1 MPFIPAPSPRDAVAR
16 SSLRNLTKSSHLP
29 VGALTCGFR
38 YPVRAATVGRTV
50 RGVRLGTTAG
60 IDYRLLGTVEAGVNG
75 HVLDIGGQKQRALLA
90 ILLLSVNKPVSRD
103 VLVDRLWGQH
113 PPAGAQHTLEVYVS
127 RLRKTLEPAAGC
139 QVVLTRPGAYLL
151 RATREHIDV
160 RRFERLAGEGRRAL
174 AANAPGQ
181 AVVHLREALAL
192 WRGEP
197 LADISHEHFAQ
208 PEIARL
214 EDLRASAIEDRMEA
228 EIALGRHADVVSEL
242 GALIAAHPLR
252 ERLYQLLM
260 IALYRCGRQAE
271 ALAVYQSARSV
282 LVQELGIEPSPG
294 LQQVERAILE
304 QDASLEPSPH
314 AAPRDAPGG
323 AGDGQP
329 PPAARSRGLRLLAAA
344 VVCLAVVV
352 ALLAGGASIS
362 ARGPASHV
370 VAGPNTVAVID
381 ASRNVMTRVLSG
393 IGRPGGITRG
403 ASATWVTD
411 TADDLLLRVDS
422 ASRVVDRIPVG
433 RGPAG
438 VAVEGGQ
445 VWVANQLD
453 GTISEVNPAA
463 GTVVA
468 TIDVGN
474 GPVAIASGY
483 GSVWVSNVT
492 DNALSRIDPGSG
504 HVVATIPL
512 GGPAVGLA
520 AGEGGIWV
528 AGADPGR
535 LVLVDPRTNHLARVV
550 PIGSSPAAVTIGAG
564 RVWIAD
570 SAGGV
575 ARFDPLTGHVRML
588 RIGGSPAGIA
598 YADGAIWVANGH
610 GGSVLRIGPRTGS
623 VRSIHTGGEPTALA
637 AAGGDVLTT
646 VLPSPSSHRG
656 GTLTLIASLSP
667 HDQNTDPAVAY
678 TIPMWQMLSVTNDG
692 LVGYR
697 RAGGPLGDTL
707 VPDLAQALPA
717 PTGNGLTYT
726 FHLRPGIRYSTGAP
740 VRPEDIRRAIA
751 RVFSFNRLSGAAA
764 IYAGIA
770 GARACERAP
779 GRCDLARGI
788 VTDDRANTVTFHLTA
803 PDPEFLYKLAFS
815 FADAVPAGTPNHL
828 IGPSQLPAT
837 GPYMTRS
844 FVPGHRWILVRNPRF
859 RPWSDQAQPSGYPDR
874 IVLRLDIP
882 PGPAADAVER
892 GRADAL
898 LSPSPA
904 RLPEL
909 ATRYPGQLHSG
920 PLGATIGLVLNTRV
934 RPFNVLAARQA
945 LNAAIDRT
953 KIIQLIGGSLA
964 AQPTCQVLPPA
975 LPGYRPY
982 CPYTLNPGP
991 GGVWTAPDLARA
1003 ERLVRASRTRGAR
1016 VRLVT
1021 GAFGT
1026 KIPDRTT
1033 GRYLVSVLDQLGY
1046 RASLRVITD
1055 PNAYAR
1061 TLYDS
1066 RRRTQVGWVSWY
1078 QDFPAPSD
1086 FIGPLLT
1093 CHSFIPGSPLNL
1105 NAAEFC
1111 NRRIDAQVQ
1120 QALVLQPRNPNA
1132 AASLWARIDREIA
1145 DLAPWVPIYNP
1156 RSLIMLSARV
1166 GNYQFDPYWSLL
1178 IDQLW
1183 VH

>member
-1 MPFIPAPSPRDAVAR
+1 
-16 SSLRNLTKSSHLP
+16 
-29 VGALTCGFR
+29 
-38 YPVRAATVGRTV
+38 V
-50 RGVRLGTTAG
+50 RGVPLATTAG
-60 IDYRLLGTVEAGVNG
+60 IDYRLLGAIEVGVNG
-75 HVLDIGGQKQRALLA
+75 HVLDVGGQKQRALLA
-90 ILLLSVNKPVSRD
+90 ILLLSANKPVSRD

-127 RLRKTLEPAAGC
+127 RLRKALEPAAGR

-151 RATREHIDV
+151 RATAEHIDV

-181 AVVHLREALAL
+181 AASDLREALAL

-197 LADISHEHFAQ
+197 LADIGPEHFAQ
-208 PEIARL
+208 PEITRL
-214 EDLRASAIEDRMEA
+214 EELRASAIEDRMEA
-228 EIALGRHADVVSEL
+228 DIALGRHADVVSEL
-242 GALIAAHPLR
+242 GVLVAAHPLR

-260 IALYRCGRQAE
+260 VALYRCGRQAE

-304 QDASLEPSPH
+304 QDASLEPSPR
-314 AAPRDAPGG
+314 AAPRDTPGG
-323 AGDGQP
+323 AGDGRP
-329 PPAARSRGLRLLAAA
+329 PSAARSRRPRLLAAA
-344 VVCLAVVV
+344 VVCLAVIV
-352 ALLAGGASIS
+352 ALLAGGASI
-362 ARGPASHV
+362 RGRGRGSPV
-370 VAGPNTVAVID
+370 VAGPNTVGVID
-381 ASRNVMTRVLSG
+381 SSRNVLTRVLAG
-393 IGRPGGITRG
+393 IGRPGGIAHG
-403 ASATWVTD
+403 AGATWITD

-422 ASRVVDRIPVG
+422 AGRVVDRVPVG

-438 VAVEGGQ
+438 VAVESGQ

-483 GSVWVSNVT
+483 GSVWVSTVT

-504 HVVATIPL
+504 HVLATIPL
-512 GGPAVGLA
+512 GSTPAGLAVGA
-520 AGEGGIWV
+520 RGIWV
-528 AGADPGR
+528 TGADPGR
-535 LVLVDPRTNHLARVV
+535 LAFVDPRTNHLARVV
-550 PIGSSPAAVTIGAG
+550 PIGNSPAAAAIGAG
-564 RVWIAD
+564 SVWIAD
-570 SAGGV
+570 STGSV
-575 ARFDPLTGHVRML
+575 VRFDPLTSHVQMFRT
-588 RIGGSPAGIA
+588 GGSPAGIA
-598 YADGAIWVANGH
+598 YADGAVWVADGP
-610 GGSVLRIGPRTGS
+610 GGSVLRIDPRTGS
-623 VRSIHTGGEPTALA
+623 VRSIRTGNEPTALA

-646 VLPSPSSHRG
+646 VLPSPASHRG

-678 TIPMWQMLSVTNDG
+678 TIPMWQVLSVTNDG
-692 LVGYR
+692 LVGYQR
-697 RAGGPLGDTL
+697 VGGPLGDTL
-707 VPDLAQALPA
+707 VPDLAQSLPA
-717 PTGNGLTYT
+717 PASNGLTYT

-740 VRPEDIRRAIA
+740 VRPEDFRRAIE
-751 RVFSFNRLSGAAA
+751 RVFSLNRLSGAAA

-770 GARACERAP
+770 GARACEQAP

-788 VTDDRANTVTFHLTA
+788 VTNDRANTITFHLTA

-828 IGPSQLPAT
+828 IGPGQLPAT

-844 FVPGHRWILVRNPRF
+844 FMPGHRWILVRNPRF
-859 RPWSDQAQPSGYPDR
+859 RPWSDKAQPSGYPDR

-892 GRADAL
+892 GSADVL

-909 ATRYPGQLHSG
+909 ATRYAGQLHSG

-934 RPFNVLAARQA
+934 WPFNVLTARQA
-945 LNAAIDRT
+945 LNAAIDRN

-1003 ERLVRASRTRGAR
+1003 DRLVRASRTRGAR
-1016 VRLVT
+1016 VTVVT

-1026 KIPDRTT
+1026 KIPDLTT
-1033 GRYLVSVLDQLGY
+1033 GRYVVSVLDQLGY

-1061 TLYDS
+1061 RLSDS
-1066 RRRTQVGWVSWY
+1066 RRRTQVGWFSWY
-1078 QDFPAPSD
+1078 QNYPAPSD
-1086 FIGPLLT
+1086 FIRPLLS
-1093 CHSFIPGSPLNL
+1093 CRSFIPDNPLNL

-1120 QALVLQPRNPNA
+1120 RALMLQPRNPNA
-1132 AASLWARIDREIA
+1132 AAALWARIDREIVGQ
-1145 DLAPWVPIYNP
+1145 APWVPIYNP
-1156 RSLIMLSARV
+1156 RSLVMLSARV